1 MSHSPPPSC
10 SFSTADWNV
19 LASFWHPVGFST
31 GFSETPR
38 SVTLLDVDIM
48 IVRVEGK
55 LLAVRDRCPH
65 RGTRLSH
72 GRYSNGEFV
81 CAYHGMAF
89 AVNGDCV
96 RVPSATPG
104 YKIPNQLRLE
114 RYHCCER
121 YGVVWVCLTDESRA
135 PLPEWPVL
143 EDESVQR
150 IDLQM
155 PLETGAGR
163 HIENFCDTAHFAFV
177 HLGTFGSADH
187 PRVPDYEVTESNGA
201 IVFTVTT
208 FLKAE
213 GKPGDHSPEVVE
225 VPTTYSVFLPYLA
238 ELKEDMSNESTR
250 CIFDLMCPVSATRCH
265 MYMILTRDCNFAS
278 PLEEWIEYQE
288 RVNEEDRIIVEAQD
302 PLELPIAES
311 REVHVPADL
320 FSLTYRRRL
329 RALGMTGPG

>member
-1 MSHSPPPSC
+1 MSHSPPTSC

-38 SVTLLDVDIM
+38 SVPLLDVDIM

-96 RVPSATPG
+96 RVPSGHTGLQDSQSAAFGGLTIVASATV
-104 YKIPNQLRLE
+104 
-114 RYHCCER
+114 
-121 YGVVWVCLTDESRA
+121 VVWVCLTDESRA

-163 HIENFCDTAHFAFV
+163 HIENFCDTAHFAFA
-177 HLGTFGSADH
+177 HLGTFGSARS
-187 PRVPDYEVTESNGA
+187 PPGA
-201 IVFTVTT
+201 
-208 FLKAE
+208 
-213 GKPGDHSPEVVE
+213 
-225 VPTTYSVFLPYLA
+225 
-238 ELKEDMSNESTR
+238 
-250 CIFDLMCPVSATRCH
+250 
-265 MYMILTRDCNFAS
+265 
-278 PLEEWIEYQE
+278 
-288 RVNEEDRIIVEAQD
+288 
-302 PLELPIAES
+302 
-311 REVHVPADL
+311 
-320 FSLTYRRRL
+320 RL
-329 RALGMTGPG
+329 RGD